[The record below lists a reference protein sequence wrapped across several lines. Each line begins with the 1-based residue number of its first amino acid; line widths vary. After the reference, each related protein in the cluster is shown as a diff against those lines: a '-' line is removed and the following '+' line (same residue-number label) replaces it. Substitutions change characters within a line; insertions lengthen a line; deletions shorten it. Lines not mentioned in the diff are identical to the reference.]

1 LWLHG
6 RLQGGSQIGFMDTS
20 TRYGLVAIAAS
31 AGGIPALQILLSAL
45 PRNLPVPVAVVLH
58 RSPRE
63 MDLLPMVL
71 GRWSTLPVRPVEPG
85 QPVQAGTVYVA
96 PADAHLVVA
105 ASRRFE
111 LIDGRRIRHVSS
123 SANPLF
129 TSAAHVLG
137 PVIGV
142 VLTGMGQDGTDG
154 VQAVKQAGG
163 IVIAQDE
170 ATSEWFSMPRSAIAT
185 GLVDYVLP
193 LDRIGAKLVE
203 LLDHHASLTPTGA
216 TS

>member
-1 LWLHG
+1 
-6 RLQGGSQIGFMDTS
+6 MDTS
-20 TRYGLVAIAAS
+20 ARYGLVAIAAS
-31 AGGIPALQILLSAL
+31 AGGITALQTLLSTL
-45 PRNLPVPVAVVLH
+45 PRDLPVPVAVVLH
-58 RSPRE
+58 RSRRDV
-63 MDLLPMVL
+63 DLLPMVL
-71 GRWSTLPVRPVEPG
+71 GRSSTLPVRLAEPG
-85 QPVQAGTVYVA
+85 KPVQPGTVYVA
-96 PADAHLVVA
+96 PADAHLLVG
-105 ASRRFE
+105 SDRRFE
-111 LIDGRRIRHVSS
+111 LMDGGRIRHVRS

-154 VQAVKQAGG
+154 VQAVKRAGG

-170 ATSEWFSMPRSAIAT
+170 ATAEWFSMPRSAIGT
-185 GLVDYVLP
+185 GAVDYVLP

-203 LLDHHASLTPTGA
+203 LLDQHADLTPTGA

>member
-1 LWLHG
+1 
-6 RLQGGSQIGFMDTS
+6 MDTS

-31 AGGIPALQILLSAL
+31 AGGIPALKALLSTL

-58 RSPRE
+58 RSRRE
-63 MDLLPMVL
+63 LDLLPMVL
-71 GRWSTLPVRPVEPG
+71 GRSSPLPVRRVEPG
-85 QPVQAGTVYVA
+85 QTILPGTVYVA
-96 PADAHLVVA
+96 PADAHLVV
-105 ASRRFE
+105 STNRRFE
-111 LIDGRRIRHVSS
+111 LIDGRRIRHVFS

-129 TSAAHVLG
+129 STVADVLG

-142 VLTGMGQDGTDG
+142 VLTGMGRDGTDG

-170 ATSEWFSMPRSAIAT
+170 ATSEWFSMPRSAIDT
-185 GLVDYVLP
+185 GVVDYVLP

-203 LLDHHASLTPTGA
+203 LLDHRAGLTGKGA

>member
-1 LWLHG
+1 
-6 RLQGGSQIGFMDTS
+6 MDTS
-20 TRYGLVAIAAS
+20 PRYGLVAIAAS
-31 AGGIPALQILLSAL
+31 AGGITALQALLSTL

-58 RSPRE
+58 RSRRE
-63 MDLLPMVL
+63 VDLLPKVL
-71 GRWSTLPVRPVEPG
+71 GRSSTLPVRLAEPG
-85 QPVQAGTVYVA
+85 KAVQPGTVYVA
-96 PADAHLVVA
+96 PADAHLVVG
-105 ASRRFE
+105 SDRRFE
-111 LIDGRRIRHVSS
+111 LMDGGRIRHVLS

-129 TSAAHVLG
+129 SSAAQVLG

-142 VLTGMGQDGTDG
+142 VLTGMGKDGSDG

-185 GLVDYVLP
+185 GAVDYVLP
-193 LDRIGAKLVE
+193 LDRIGTKLLE
-203 LLDHHASLTPTGA
+203 LLDHHAGLTPTGA